1 MENGEN
7 MRIACVKINKI
18 KLFILLLLGVLC
30 ISFGSYGMKEYAA
43 QVDISTKKLPIYCT
57 DNDKREISLTINCAW
72 GADDIDEIL
81 DILDR
86 YNVKATFFVLGIW
99 AEANP
104 EKLLEMYY
112 RGHEIGNHSYSHK
125 LPSKSTA
132 EQLNGEIEKC
142 NQVVEDIIGVKP
154 ILYRAPSGDNTE
166 TVLELAEG
174 KGMYN
179 IKWSVDSIDW
189 RENMTSENIL
199 NRVLGRIEPG
209 GIMLFHNDTKYICK
223 VLPTI
228 IETLQKQ
235 EYKFVKVSELI
246 YMEDYYIDNTG
257 KQIKNL
263 K

>member
-1 MENGEN
+1 MAHGSSVNSANVPPGFISK
-7 MRIACVKINKI
+7 RILSATLVRLDYATLRLFKEGNDIINFLTLGHLLTHHLKAFLHEA
-18 KLFILLLLGVLC
+18 LFIINDAVGIVNVFNNFGGETAAAESHDVQTAISNGFTTCDYEGRNVLRSARTSAHHYIATDAAELVNKYSRTDDSVVVMLTPDGVPYKQKLAYDLIELG
-30 ISFGSYGMKEYAA
+30 YE
-43 QVDISTKKLPIYCT
+43 
-57 DNDKREISLTINCAW
+57 
-72 GADDIDEIL
+72 
-81 DILDR
+81 
-86 YNVKATFFVLGIW
+86 
-99 AEANP
+99 
-104 EKLLEMYY
+104 
-112 RGHEIGNHSYSHK
+112 
-125 LPSKSTA
+125 
-132 EQLNGEIEKC
+132 
-142 NQVVEDIIGVKP
+142 
-154 ILYRAPSGDNTE
+154 RA
-166 TVLELAEG
+166 ELAEG

-257 KQIKNL
+257 KQIKNS
-263 K
+263 